1 MVNIDAVYQTV
12 LALANKEQRG
22 YITPQEFNLFANQA
36 QQSIFEQY
44 FYDLNQFKRVP
55 GNQSN
60 YADMTS
66 IIEEKIAI
74 FNRRTVLVQLLGGV
88 SFSTFAL
95 PNNFYRFI
103 NVQAD
108 YSSNFGNTYVDLAK
122 GQRVVEIM
130 SIAKA
135 NELLHS
141 GPLVRPTVNRPI
153 GYLQGTAGAPV
164 EQPSALIVYPEVP
177 RLRVDYV
184 ARPDQAQWGYVVVNE
199 KAIWNPD
206 ASQNF
211 QLHESEQ
218 KNLVVKILKLAGV
231 SIEDAGLVQVA
242 TQEEIK
248 NIRQEKA

>member
-1 MVNIDAVYQTV
+1 VVNIDAVYQTV

-60 YADMTS
+60 HADMTS

-74 FNRRTVLVQLLGGV
+74 FNRRTLLLQLVGGV

-103 NVQAD
+103 NIQAD
-108 YSSNFGNTYVDLAK
+108 YSANFGNTYVDLAK
-122 GQRVVEIM
+122 GQRVVELM

-141 GPLVRPTVNRPI
+141 GPLVRPTANRPI
-153 GYLQGTAGAPV
+153 AYLQGTAGTAL
-164 EQPSALIVYPEVP
+164 EQASALIVYPEVP
-177 RLRVDYV
+177 RLRADYV
-184 ARPDQAQWGYVVVNE
+184 VRPDQVQWGYIVVNE
-199 KAIWNPD
+199 KAIWNPGE
-206 ASQNF
+206 SENF

-218 KNLVVKILKLAGV
+218 KNLVIKILKLAGV

-248 NIRQEKA
+248 SIRQEKA

>member
-60 YADMTS
+60 YADMTG

-74 FNRRTVLVQLLGGV
+74 FNRRTLLLQIAGGV

-95 PNNFYRFI
+95 PNDFYRFI
-103 NVQAD
+103 NIQAD
-108 YSSNFGNTYVDLAK
+108 YSGNFGNTYVDLAR
-122 GQRVVEIM
+122 GQRVVEVM

-153 GYLQGTAGAPV
+153 CYLEGTAGAPL

-184 ARPDQAQWGYVVVNE
+184 VRPDQVQWGYIVVNE

-206 ASQNF
+206 ASENF

>member
-1 MVNIDAVYQTV
+1 
-12 LALANKEQRG
+12 
-22 YITPQEFNLFANQA
+22 
-36 QQSIFEQY
+36 
-44 FYDLNQFKRVP
+44 
-55 GNQSN
+55 
-60 YADMTS
+60 
-66 IIEEKIAI
+66 
-74 FNRRTVLVQLLGGV
+74 
-88 SFSTFAL
+88 
-95 PNNFYRFI
+95 
-103 NVQAD
+103 
-108 YSSNFGNTYVDLAK
+108 
-122 GQRVVEIM
+122 M

-153 GYLQGTAGAPV
+153 GYLQTSAGTPV
-164 EQPSALIVYPEVP
+164 EQLSALIVYPEVP

-184 ARPDQAQWGYVVVNE
+184 VRPDQAQWGYVVVNE